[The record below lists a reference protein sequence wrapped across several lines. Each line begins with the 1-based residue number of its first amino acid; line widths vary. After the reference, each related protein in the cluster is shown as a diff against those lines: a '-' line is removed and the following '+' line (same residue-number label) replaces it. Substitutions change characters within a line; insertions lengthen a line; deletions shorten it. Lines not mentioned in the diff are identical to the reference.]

1 MLTVDWE
8 ARFRRVFDLAV
19 MNYRANVRG
28 ADVLFGP
35 DEVAFLKS
43 IGCTAQELYD
53 FVEDWCEFGEPPPDI
68 AVKLAAIRRN
78 YFLTEQHGLGDG
90 RTIPENGFPARD
102 AELGGFRWLPRI
114 IAKARAKLRGQLPPD
129 LMYGCGGDRNFL
141 RQVRIDPVEFLRLVW
156 AAENN
161 DQRILEFV
169 RERARRR

>member
-1 MLTVDWE
+1 ML
-8 ARFRRVFDLAV
+8 
-19 MNYRANVRG
+19 NYRANVRG

-35 DEVAFLKS
+35 DEVEFLRS

-53 FVEDWCEFGEPPPDI
+53 FVEDWCELGEPSPDI

-78 YFLTEQHGLGDG
+78 YFLTEQNGEHNG
-90 RTIPENGFPARD
+90 RPIPEGGFPARD

-129 LMYGCGGDRNFL
+129 LMYSCGGDRDFL

-156 AAENN
+156 SAKNN

-169 RERARRR
+169 RERAGRR

>member
-8 ARFRRVFDLAV
+8 PRFRRIFDLAV
-19 MNYRANVRG
+19 MNYRAKVRG

-35 DEVAFLKS
+35 EETAFLKS
-43 IGCTAQELYD
+43 IGCTARELYD
-53 FVEDWCEFGEPPPDI
+53 FVEDWCEFREPSPDI
-68 AVKLAAIRRN
+68 AVRLAAIRRN
-78 YFLTEQHGLGDG
+78 YFLTEQHGQPNGAP
-90 RTIPENGFPARD
+90 IPETDFPARD

-156 AAENN
+156 TAENN
-161 DQRILEFV
+161 DRRILEFV
-169 RERARRR
+169 RERAGDR